1 MLTMAGVHS
10 FYGDAHVL
18 HGISLEVR
26 RGSIATLLGRN
37 GAGKSTTL
45 KTILGIVRARRGYI
59 TFAGTQLTRLACE
72 EIARLG
78 VAYIP
83 EDRGIIPNL
92 TVRENLRLGELG
104 SSARPSRTDRYAMAF
119 EFFPALARMLNRMGG
134 LLSGGEQQMLAF
146 ARALVAAPSLMLVDE
161 PTEGLSPVLVDAL
174 LEAMRRIHAQGV
186 AILLVEQNLEIAMQ
200 LSDYVYVIDQGHIR
214 FEGPPEVFRAAEALQ
229 RELLG
234 V

>member
-1 MLTMAGVHS
+1 VLTVAGVHS

-18 HGISLEVR
+18 HGISLEVP
-26 RGSIATLLGRN
+26 RGSIVTILGRN

-45 KTILGIVRARRGYI
+45 KTILGIVRARRGRI
-59 TFAGTQLTRLACE
+59 TFAGTPITHLACE

-78 VAYIP
+78 IAYIP

-104 SSARPSRTDRYAMAF
+104 SIARGGSADRYAMAF
-119 EFFPALARMLNRMGG
+119 DYFPALANLASRMGG

-174 LEAMRRIHAQGV
+174 VAAMRRIHVQGTT
-186 AILLVEQNLEIAMQ
+186 ILLVEQSLEIALA
-200 LSDYVYVIDQGHIR
+200 LSDRVYVIDQGHIR
-214 FEGPPEVFRAAEALQ
+214 FKGRTEVFAADEALQ
-229 RELLG
+229 QELLG